1 MSETIVNIPRS
12 SLSAGSAIYSV
23 LKDLLGEG
31 HVRPVVSEN
40 EVTLPLVT
48 FRRIDVRSLDDK
60 GRSGYDEVCY
70 EVVVFAKTYGEGVE
84 TMERVR
90 KQLVGRIIASE
101 EEDGF
106 AMTMDCVKV
115 VGGEESWKD
124 GAFVQTIRLSY
135 HVALGLVKQKMV
147 YEYTLSAAKWGT
159 IIIPFSC
166 AKPDGL
172 KLYEALSLDENGK
185 IVMKEVDRFEAN
197 TPYIVGGTP
206 GQYKLEGYA
215 GKHGEKYTKGV
226 LPGVYVEQEPPVGS
240 FILQN
245 HPDEAGVAFYIVP
258 EGVKVWID
266 PNRCYIE
273 PQEGAGGS
281 AGMPGGGSSQ
291 QAPVKPKKH
300 TLTVRSANE
309 SQGTVSGGG
318 TFDDGST
325 QTIQA
330 TPQAG
335 YAFDKWSDGNMENPR
350 TVKLTS
356 DLTLTASFKTAT
368 TGGGDQ
374 GSGGDQGGGTLGD

>member
-48 FRRIDVRSLDDK
+48 FRRVDARSLDEK

-90 KQLVGRIIASE
+90 KQLMGRIVASE

-106 AMTMDCVKV
+106 AMTMDCVKL

-135 HVALGLVKQKMV
+135 HVALGKVKQKMV

-185 IVMKEVDRFEAN
+185 IVMNEVQRFEAN

-226 LPGVYVEQEPPVGS
+226 LTGVYVLTNPPVGS

-245 HPDEAGVAFYIVP
+245 HPDEAGDAFYRVP
-258 EGVKVWID
+258 ENVTVWTD
-266 PNRCYIE
+266 PNRCYLE

-291 QAPVKPKKH
+291 PAPAKPKR

-335 YAFDKWSDGNMENPR
+335 FAFDKWSDGNMENPR

-356 DLTLTASFKTAT
+356 DLTLTASFKTGT

-374 GSGGDQGGGTLGD
+374 GSGEDSGTLGD

>member
-1 MSETIVNIPRS
+1 MSDIVVSVPRS

-48 FRRIDVRSLDDK
+48 FRRVDVRSLDEK

-70 EVVVFAKTYGEGVE
+70 EVVAFANTYGEGVE

-90 KQLVGRIIASE
+90 KQLMGRIIASE

-135 HVALGLVKQKMV
+135 HVAMRTIKQKMT

-172 KLYEALSLDENGK
+172 KLYECLSFAGGSKLET
-185 IVMKEVDRFEAN
+185 KEVDRFEAN
-197 TPYIVGGTP
+197 TPYLVGGTP
-206 GQYKLEGYA
+206 GTYKLEGYA
-215 GKHGEKYTKGV
+215 GKYGDKYTKGV
-226 LPGVYVEQEPPVGS
+226 MTGVYFEQEPPIGS
-240 FILQN
+240 YILQ
-245 HPDEAGVAFYIVP
+245 AQAGGVAFYMHESHNGATV
-258 EGVKVWID
+258 G

-273 PQEGAGGS
+273 PQEGAWGS
-281 AGMPGGGSSQ
+281 ASMPGGGSAQ
-291 QAPVKPKKH
+291 QTPVKPKR
-300 TLTVRSANE
+300 TLTVLVTDASFG
-309 SQGTVSGGG
+309 SVSGGG

-330 TPQAG
+330 TPNPG
-335 YAFDKWSDGNMENPR
+335 YAFMKWSDGNTENPR

-356 DLTLTASFKTAT
+356 DLTLTANFETNI
-368 TGGGDQ
+368 TGGG
-374 GSGGDQGGGTLGD
+374 GSGEDSGTLGD

>member
-48 FRRIDVRSLDDK
+48 FRRVDVRSLDDK

-90 KQLVGRIIASE
+90 KQLVGRIVASEE

-172 KLYEALSLDENGK
+172 KLYEALSLDENGE
-185 IVMKEVDRFEAN
+185 IVVNEVQRFEAN

-206 GQYKLEGYA
+206 GQYRLEGYA
-215 GKHGEKYTKGV
+215 GKHGEKYTKGI
-226 LPGVYVEQEPPVGS
+226 LTGVYVETNPPVGS

-258 EGVKVWID
+258 ENVTVWTG

-281 AGMPGGGSSQ
+281 ASMPGGGSSQ
-291 QAPVKPKKH
+291 PAPVKPKR

-309 SQGTVSGGG
+309 SQGSVSGGG
-318 TFDDGST
+318 TFDEGST
-325 QTIQA
+325 QTVQA
-330 TPQAG
+330 TPKTG
-335 YAFDKWSDGNMENPR
+335 FAFDKWSDGSTQNPR

-356 DLTLTASFKTAT
+356 DLTLTASFKVAT
-368 TGGGDQ
+368 TG
-374 GSGGDQGGGTLGD
+374 GGDQGGGTLGD

>member
-1 MSETIVNIPRS
+1 MSDIVVNVPRS

-48 FRRIDVRSLDDK
+48 FRRVDVRSLDEK

-70 EVVVFAKTYGEGVE
+70 EVVAFANTYGEGVE

-90 KQLVGRIIASE
+90 KQLYGRIIASE

-135 HVALGLVKQKMV
+135 HVAMRTIKQKMT

-166 AKPDGL
+166 AKPEGL
-172 KLYEALSLDENGK
+172 KLYECLSFAGGSKLET
-185 IVMKEVDRFEAN
+185 KEVDRFEAN
-197 TPYIVGGTP
+197 TPYLVGGTP
-206 GQYKLEGYA
+206 GTYKLEGYA
-215 GKHGEKYTKGV
+215 GKYGDKYTKGV
-226 LPGVYVEQEPPVGS
+226 MTGVYSEQEPPIGS
-240 FILQN
+240 YVLQAQ
-245 HPDEAGVAFYIVP
+245 DDGVAFYMHGSHN
-258 EGVKVWID
+258 GVTVG
-266 PNRCYIE
+266 PNRCYIN
-273 PQEGAGGS
+273 PQEN
-281 AGMPGGGSSQ
+281 GGGVATMPDGGDKQ
-291 QAPVKPKKH
+291 QTPAKPKR
-300 TLTVRSANE
+300 TLTVLVTDASFG
-309 SQGTVSGGG
+309 SVSGGG
-318 TFDDGST
+318 TFDEGST

-330 TPQAG
+330 TPNPG
-335 YAFDKWSDGNMENPR
+335 YAFMKWSDGNTENPR

-356 DLTLTASFKTAT
+356 DLTLTANFETNI
-368 TGGGDQ
+368 TGGG
-374 GSGGDQGGGTLGD
+374 GGGDDSGTLGD

>member
-48 FRRIDVRSLDDK
+48 FRRVDARSLDEK

-90 KQLVGRIIASE
+90 KQLMGRIVASE

-106 AMTMDCVKV
+106 AMTMDCVKL

-135 HVALGLVKQKMV
+135 HVALGKVKQKMV

-172 KLYEALSLDENGK
+172 KLYEALSVDENGK
-185 IVMKEVDRFEAN
+185 IVTNEVQRFEAN

-206 GQYKLEGYA
+206 GQYRLEGNA

-226 LPGVYVEQEPPVGS
+226 LTGVYVLTNPPVGS

-245 HPDEAGVAFYIVP
+245 HPDEAGVAFYRVP
-258 EGVKVWID
+258 EGVKVWTD

-281 AGMPGGGSSQ
+281 ASMPGGGSAQ
-291 QAPVKPKKH
+291 QDPAKPKR

-309 SQGTVSGGG
+309 TQGSVSGGG

-325 QTIQA
+325 QAIKA
-330 TPQAG
+330 TPQPG
-335 YAFDKWSDGNMENPR
+335 FAFDKWSDGNIESTR

-356 DLTLTASFKTAT
+356 DLTLTASFKVAT
-368 TGGGDQ
+368 TG
-374 GSGGDQGGGTLGD
+374 GGDQGGGTLGD

>member
-1 MSETIVNIPRS
+1 MSETVVNIPRS

-48 FRRIDVRSLDDK
+48 FRRVDARSLDEK

-90 KQLVGRIIASE
+90 KQLMGRIVASE

-106 AMTMDCVKV
+106 AMTMDCVKL

-135 HVALGLVKQKMV
+135 HVALGLVRQKMV

-172 KLYEALSLDENGK
+172 KLYEALSVDENGK
-185 IVMKEVDRFEAN
+185 IVTNEVQRFEAN

-206 GQYKLEGYA
+206 GQYRLEGYA

-226 LPGVYVEQEPPVGS
+226 LTGVYVLTNPPVGS

-245 HPDEAGVAFYIVP
+245 HPDEAGVAFYRVP
-258 EGVKVWID
+258 ENVKVWTD

-291 QAPVKPKKH
+291 PAPAKPKR

-309 SQGTVSGGG
+309 TQGSVSGGG
-318 TFDDGST
+318 TFDEGST
-325 QTIQA
+325 QTVRA
-330 TPQAG
+330 TPKTG
-335 YAFDKWSDGNMENPR
+335 FAFDKWSDGSTQNPR

-374 GSGGDQGGGTLGD
+374 GGDTLGD

>member
-48 FRRIDVRSLDDK
+48 FRRVDARSLDEK

-90 KQLVGRIIASE
+90 KQLMGRIVASE

-106 AMTMDCVKV
+106 AMTMDCVKL

-135 HVALGLVKQKMV
+135 HVALGLVRQKMV

-172 KLYEALSLDENGK
+172 KLYEALSVDENGK
-185 IVMKEVDRFEAN
+185 PVTNEVQRFEAN

-206 GQYKLEGYA
+206 GQYRLEGYA

-226 LPGVYVEQEPPVGS
+226 LTGVYVLTNPPVGS

-245 HPDEAGVAFYIVP
+245 HPDEAGVAFYRVP
-258 EGVKVWID
+258 ENVKVWTD

-281 AGMPGGGSSQ
+281 ASMPGGGSSQ
-291 QAPVKPKKH
+291 PAPAKPKR

-309 SQGTVSGGG
+309 NQGSVSGGG

-325 QTIQA
+325 QTVRA
-330 TPQAG
+330 TPKAG
-335 YAFDKWSDGNMENPR
+335 FAFDKWSDGNMENPR

-368 TGGGDQ
+368 TGG
-374 GSGGDQGGGTLGD
+374 DQGGGTLGD

>member
-48 FRRIDVRSLDDK
+48 FRRVDARSLDEK

-84 TMERVR
+84 TMGRVR
-90 KQLVGRIIASE
+90 KQLMGRIVASE

-106 AMTMDCVKV
+106 SMTMDCVKL

-166 AKPDGL
+166 GKPDGL
-172 KLYEALSLDENGK
+172 NLYEALSIDENGK
-185 IVMKEVDRFEAN
+185 IVTNEVQRFEAN

-206 GQYKLEGYA
+206 GQYRLEGYA
-215 GKHGEKYTKGV
+215 GKHGEKYTKGI
-226 LPGVYVEQEPPVGS
+226 LTGVYVLTNPPVGS

-258 EGVKVWID
+258 ENVTVWTD

-291 QAPVKPKKH
+291 PAPAKPKR
-300 TLTVRSANE
+300 TLTVLVTDASFG
-309 SQGTVSGGG
+309 SVSGGG
-318 TFDDGST
+318 TFDEGST

-330 TPQAG
+330 TPNPG
-335 YAFDKWSDGNMENPR
+335 YAFDKWSDGSTQNPR

-374 GSGGDQGGGTLGD
+374 GGGTLGD

>member
-48 FRRIDVRSLDDK
+48 FRRVDARSLDEK
-60 GRSGYDEVCY
+60 GRSDYDEVCY

-90 KQLVGRIIASE
+90 KQLMGRIVASE

-106 AMTMDCVKV
+106 AMTMDCVKL

-135 HVALGLVKQKMV
+135 HVALGKVKQKMV

-172 KLYEALSLDENGK
+172 KLYEALSLDANGK
-185 IVMKEVDRFEAN
+185 IVMNEVQRFEAN

-206 GQYKLEGYA
+206 GQYRLEGYA

-226 LPGVYVEQEPPVGS
+226 LTGVYVLTNPPVGS

-245 HPDEAGVAFYIVP
+245 HPDEAGVAFYRVP
-258 EGVKVWID
+258 EGVKVWTD

-281 AGMPGGGSSQ
+281 ASMPGGGSAQ
-291 QAPVKPKKH
+291 QAPVKPKR

-309 SQGTVSGGG
+309 SQGSVSGGG
-318 TFDDGST
+318 TYDEGST
-325 QTIQA
+325 QTVQA
-330 TPQAG
+330 TPKTG
-335 YAFDKWSDGNMENPR
+335 FAFDKWSDGSTQNPR

-356 DLTLTASFKTAT
+356 DLTLTANFKTDT

-374 GSGGDQGGGTLGD
+374 GGDMLGD

>member
-48 FRRIDVRSLDDK
+48 FRRVDARSLDEK

-90 KQLVGRIIASE
+90 KQLMGRIVASE

-106 AMTMDCVKV
+106 AMTMDCVKL

-185 IVMKEVDRFEAN
+185 IVMNEVQRFEAN

-206 GQYKLEGYA
+206 GQYRLEGYA

-226 LPGVYVEQEPPVGS
+226 LTGVYVLTNPPVGS

-245 HPDEAGVAFYIVP
+245 HPDEAGVAFYRVP
-258 EGVKVWID
+258 ENVKVWTD

-281 AGMPGGGSSQ
+281 ASMPGGGSAQ
-291 QAPVKPKKH
+291 PAPAKPKR

-309 SQGTVSGGG
+309 SQGSVSGGG

-325 QTIQA
+325 QTVRA
-330 TPQAG
+330 TPQPG

-356 DLTLTASFKTAT
+356 DLTLTASFKVDT

-374 GSGGDQGGGTLGD
+374 GGDTLGD

>member
-1 MSETIVNIPRS
+1 MSETVVNIPHS

-23 LKDLLGEG
+23 LKNLLGEG

-48 FRRIDVRSLDDK
+48 FRRVDARSLDEK

-90 KQLVGRIIASE
+90 KQLMGRIVASE

-106 AMTMDCVKV
+106 AMTLDCVKL

-135 HVALGLVKQKMV
+135 HVALGLVRQKMV

-172 KLYEALSLDENGK
+172 KLYEALSLDENGE
-185 IVMKEVDRFEAN
+185 IVTNEVQRFEAN

-226 LPGVYVEQEPPVGS
+226 LTGVYVLTNPPVGS

-245 HPDEAGVAFYIVP
+245 HPDEAGVAFYRVP
-258 EGVKVWID
+258 ENVKVWTD

-291 QAPVKPKKH
+291 PAPAKPKR

-309 SQGTVSGGG
+309 TQGSVSGGG

-330 TPQAG
+330 TPQPG
-335 YAFDKWSDGNMENPR
+335 FAFDKWSDGSTQNPR

-374 GSGGDQGGGTLGD
+374 GGGGKLGD

>member
-48 FRRIDVRSLDDK
+48 FRRVDVRSLDDK

-90 KQLVGRIIASE
+90 KQLVGRIVASE

-172 KLYEALSLDENGK
+172 KLYEALSIDENGK
-185 IVMKEVDRFEAN
+185 PVTNEVQRFEAN

-206 GQYKLEGYA
+206 GQYRLEGYA
-215 GKHGEKYTKGV
+215 GKHGEKYTKGI
-226 LPGVYVEQEPPVGS
+226 LTGVYVEQEPPIGS
-240 FILQN
+240 YVLQAQ
-245 HPDEAGVAFYIVP
+245 DSGVAFYKHMVRGNGCTVGP
-258 EGVKVWID
+258 Y
-266 PNRCYIE
+266 RCYIE

-281 AGMPGGGSSQ
+281 ASMPGGGSSQ
-291 QAPVKPKKH
+291 PAPAKPKR

-318 TFDDGST
+318 TFDEGST
-325 QTIQA
+325 QTIKA
-330 TPQAG
+330 TPKTG

>member
-1 MSETIVNIPRS
+1 MSETVVNIPRS

-48 FRRIDVRSLDDK
+48 FRRVDARSLDEK

-90 KQLVGRIIASE
+90 KQLMGRIVASE

-106 AMTMDCVKV
+106 AMTMDCVKL

-135 HVALGLVKQKMV
+135 HVALGLVRQKMV

-172 KLYEALSLDENGK
+172 KLYEALSVDENGK
-185 IVMKEVDRFEAN
+185 IVTNEVQRFEAN

-206 GQYKLEGYA
+206 GKYKLEGYA
-215 GKHGEKYTKGV
+215 GKHADKYTKGI
-226 LPGVYVEQEPPVGS
+226 LTGVYSEQEPPVDS
-240 FILQN
+240 YVLQN
-245 HPDEAGVAFYIVP
+245 QDAGVAFYQHHVAGN
-258 EGVKVWID
+258 GVTVSAY
-266 PNRCYIE
+266 RCYIE

-281 AGMPGGGSSQ
+281 ASMPGGGSSQ
-291 QAPVKPKKH
+291 PAPAKPKR

-309 SQGTVSGGG
+309 SQGSVSGGG

-335 YAFDKWSDGNMENPR
+335 FAFDKWSDGNMENPR
-350 TVKLTS
+350 TVKLAS
-356 DLTLTASFKTAT
+356 DLTLTASFKVDT

-374 GSGGDQGGGTLGD
+374 GGGDTLGD

>member
-90 KQLVGRIIASE
+90 KQLVGRIVASE

-135 HVALGLVKQKMV
+135 HVALWLVKQKMV
-147 YEYTLSAAKWGT
+147 YEYTLSAAKCGT

-172 KLYEALSLDENGK
+172 KLYEALSIDENGK
-185 IVMKEVDRFEAN
+185 PVTNEVQRFEAN

-206 GQYKLEGYA
+206 GQYRLEGYA
-215 GKHGEKYTKGV
+215 GKHGEKYTKGI
-226 LPGVYVEQEPPVGS
+226 LTGVYVEQEPPIGS
-240 FILQN
+240 YVLQN
-245 HPDEAGVAFYIVP
+245 QDIGVAFYKHMVRGNGCTVGP
-258 EGVKVWID
+258 Y
-266 PNRCYIE
+266 RCYIE
-273 PQEGAGGS
+273 PQEGAGDS
-281 AGMPGGGSSQ
+281 ASMPGGGSSQ

-300 TLTVRSANE
+300 TLTVLSANE
-309 SQGTVSGGG
+309 SQGSVSGGG

-325 QTIQA
+325 QTIKA
-330 TPQAG
+330 TPQPG
-335 YAFDKWSDGNMENPR
+335 YAFDKWSDGSTQNPR

-356 DLTLTASFKTAT
+356 DLTLTASFKVDT
-368 TGGGDQ
+368 TGGG
-374 GSGGDQGGGTLGD
+374 GDETLGD

>member
-1 MSETIVNIPRS
+1 MSDIVVNVPRS

-31 HVRPVVSEN
+31 HVRPVVSES

-48 FRRIDVRSLDDK
+48 FRRVDVRSLDEK

-70 EVVVFAKTYGEGVE
+70 EVVAFANTYGEGVE

-90 KQLVGRIIASE
+90 KQLMGRIIASE

-135 HVALGLVKQKMV
+135 HVAMRTIKQKMT

-172 KLYEALSLDENGK
+172 KLYECLSFAGGSKLET
-185 IVMKEVDRFEAN
+185 KEVDRFEAN
-197 TPYIVGGTP
+197 TPYLVGGTP
-206 GQYKLEGYA
+206 GTYKLEGYA
-215 GKHGEKYTKGV
+215 GKYGDRYTKGIMT
-226 LPGVYVEQEPPVGS
+226 GVYSEQEPPIGS
-240 FILQN
+240 YVLQAQ
-245 HPDEAGVAFYIVP
+245 DDGVAFYMHGSHN
-258 EGVKVWID
+258 GVTIG
-266 PNRCYIE
+266 PNRCYIN
-273 PQEGAGGS
+273 PQENGG
-281 AGMPGGGSSQ
+281 GVVTTPGGGDKQ
-291 QAPVKPKKH
+291 QTPAKPKR
-300 TLTVRSANE
+300 TLTVLVTDASFG
-309 SQGTVSGGG
+309 SVSGGG
-318 TFDDGST
+318 TFDEGST

-330 TPQAG
+330 TPNPG
-335 YAFDKWSDGNMENPR
+335 YAFMKWSDGNTENPR

-356 DLTLTASFKTAT
+356 DLTLTANFETAT
-368 TGGGDQ
+368 TGGG
-374 GSGGDQGGGTLGD
+374 GSGEDNGTLGD

>member
-48 FRRIDVRSLDDK
+48 FRRVDARSLDEK

-90 KQLVGRIIASE
+90 KQLMGRIVASE

-106 AMTMDCVKV
+106 AMTMDCVKL

-135 HVALGLVKQKMV
+135 HVALGKVKQKMV

-172 KLYEALSLDENGK
+172 KLYEALSVDENGK
-185 IVMKEVDRFEAN
+185 PVTNEVQRFEAN

-206 GQYKLEGYA
+206 GQYRLEGYA

-226 LPGVYVEQEPPVGS
+226 LTGVYVLTNPPVGS

-245 HPDEAGVAFYIVP
+245 HPDEAGVAFYRVP
-258 EGVKVWID
+258 EGVKVWTD

-281 AGMPGGGSSQ
+281 ASMPGGGSAQ
-291 QAPVKPKKH
+291 QDPAKPKR

-309 SQGTVSGGG
+309 TQGSVSGGG

-325 QTIQA
+325 QAIKA
-330 TPQAG
+330 TPQPG
-335 YAFDKWSDGNMENPR
+335 FAFDKWSDGNIESTR

-356 DLTLTASFKTAT
+356 DLTLTASFKVAT
-368 TGGGDQ
+368 TG
-374 GSGGDQGGGTLGD
+374 GGDQGGGTLGD

>member
-1 MSETIVNIPRS
+1 MSETVVNIPRS

-48 FRRIDVRSLDDK
+48 FRRVDARSLDEK

-90 KQLVGRIIASE
+90 KQLMGRIVASE

-106 AMTMDCVKV
+106 AMTMDCVKL

-185 IVMKEVDRFEAN
+185 IVMNEVQRFEAN

-206 GQYKLEGYA
+206 GQYRLEGYA

-226 LPGVYVEQEPPVGS
+226 LTGVYVLTNPPVGS

-245 HPDEAGVAFYIVP
+245 HPDEAGVAFYRVP
-258 EGVKVWID
+258 DGVKVWTD

-281 AGMPGGGSSQ
+281 ASMPGGGSSQ
-291 QAPVKPKKH
+291 PAPAKPKR
-300 TLTVRSANE
+300 TLTVRSANV
-309 SQGTVSGGG
+309 SQGSVSGGG
-318 TFDDGST
+318 IFDDGST

-330 TPQAG
+330 TPQPG
-335 YAFDKWSDGNMENPR
+335 YAFDKWSDGNTQNPR

-356 DLTLTASFKTAT
+356 DLTLTASFKTDT

-374 GSGGDQGGGTLGD
+374 GGDTLGD

>member
-12 SLSAGSAIYSV
+12 SLSAGSALYSV

-31 HVRPVVSEN
+31 HVRPVVSES
-40 EVTLPLVT
+40 EVALPLVT
-48 FRRIDVRSLDDK
+48 FRRLSVSSLNDK
-60 GRSGYDEVCY
+60 GRSGIDEVAY

-90 KQLVGRIIASE
+90 KKICARIVASE

-106 AMTMDCVKV
+106 AMVMDCVKV

-124 GAFVQTIRLSY
+124 GSFVQTLQLTY
-135 HVALGLVKQKMV
+135 HVSLGTVKQKMV
-147 YEYTLSAAKWGT
+147 YEYTLSAVKWGT

-215 GKHGEKYTKGV
+215 GKHGDKYTKGI
-226 LPGVYVEQEPPVGS
+226 LTGVYVLTNPPVGS

-245 HPDEAGVAFYIVP
+245 HPDEAGVAFYRVP
-258 EGVKVWID
+258 EGVKVWTD

-281 AGMPGGGSSQ
+281 AGMQGGGSAQ
-291 QAPVKPKKH
+291 QDPAKPKKR
-300 TLTVRSANE
+300 TLTVLSANE

-318 TFDDGST
+318 TFDEGST
-325 QTIQA
+325 QTIKA
-330 TPQAG
+330 TPQPG
-335 YAFDKWSDGNMENPR
+335 YAFDKWSDGNIESTR

-368 TGGGDQ
+368 MG
-374 GSGGDQGGGTLGD
+374 GGDQGGGALGD

>member
-1 MSETIVNIPRS
+1 MSDIVVNVPRS

-48 FRRIDVRSLDDK
+48 FRRVDARSLDEK

-90 KQLVGRIIASE
+90 KQLMGRIVASE

-106 AMTMDCVKV
+106 AMTMDCVKL

-135 HVALGLVKQKMV
+135 HVALGLVKQKMT
-147 YEYTLSAAKWGT
+147 YEFKLVKSGAGTLMLPFDSA
-159 IIIPFSC
+159 I
-166 AKPDGL
+166 PDGVRL
-172 KLYEALSLDENGK
+172 FETDGYSVDDKAIY
-185 IVMKEVDRFEAN
+185 MKEAKEFKAN
-197 TPYIVGGTP
+197 TPYVVEGTP
-206 GQYKLEGYA
+206 GLYTFEGFA
-215 GKHGEKYTKGV
+215 GNYGGKYTKGFLTGSYIAGEKLPLDNYV
-226 LPGVYVEQEPPVGS
+226 LQTDGKWHPSGRPVFVTSNKYRCWITPPADLPKD
-240 FILQN
+240 FRTIF
-245 HPDEAGVAFYIVP
+245 PDAP
-258 EGVKVWID
+258 
-266 PNRCYIE
+266 
-273 PQEGAGGS
+273 
-281 AGMPGGGSSQ
+281 
-291 QAPVKPKKH
+291 APVKPKR

-309 SQGTVSGGG
+309 SQGSVSGGG
-318 TFDDGST
+318 IFDDGST

-330 TPQAG
+330 TPKAG
-335 YAFDKWSDGNMENPR
+335 FAFDKWSDGSTQNPR
-350 TVKLTS
+350 TVELTS

-374 GSGGDQGGGTLGD
+374 GSGGDQGGTLGD

>member
-23 LKDLLGEG
+23 LKNLLGEG

-48 FRRIDVRSLDDK
+48 FRRVDARSLDEK

-90 KQLVGRIIASE
+90 KQLMGRIVASE

-106 AMTMDCVKV
+106 AMTMDCVKL

-135 HVALGLVKQKMV
+135 HVALGLVRQKMV

-185 IVMKEVDRFEAN
+185 IVMNEVQRFEAN

-206 GQYKLEGYA
+206 GQYRLEGYA

-226 LPGVYVEQEPPVGS
+226 LTGVYVLTNPPVGS

-258 EGVKVWID
+258 ENVKVWTD

-281 AGMPGGGSSQ
+281 ACMPGGGSSQ
-291 QAPVKPKKH
+291 PAPAKPKR
-300 TLTVRSANE
+300 TLTVLVTDASFG
-309 SQGTVSGGG
+309 SVSGGG
-318 TFDDGST
+318 TFDEGST

-330 TPQAG
+330 TPNPG
-335 YAFDKWSDGNMENPR
+335 YAFMKWSDGNTENPR
-350 TVKLTS
+350 TLKLTS
-356 DLTLTASFKTAT
+356 DLTLTANFETHI
-368 TGGGDQ
+368 TGGG
-374 GSGGDQGGGTLGD
+374 GSGEDSGTLGD

>member
-12 SLSAGSAIYSV
+12 SLSAGSALYSV

-70 EVVVFAKTYGEGVE
+70 EVVVFATTYGESVE

-166 AKPDGL
+166 AKPAGL
-172 KLYEALSLDENGK
+172 KLYEALSINENGK
-185 IVMKEVDRFEAN
+185 IVTNEVQRFEAN

-215 GKHGEKYTKGV
+215 GKHADKYTKGI
-226 LPGVYVEQEPPVGS
+226 LTGVYVLTNPPVGS

-258 EGVKVWID
+258 ENVKVWTD

-281 AGMPGGGSSQ
+281 ASMPGGGSSQ
-291 QAPVKPKKH
+291 PAPVKPKR
-300 TLTVRSANE
+300 TLTVLSANE
-309 SQGTVSGGG
+309 SQGSVSGGG

-330 TPQAG
+330 TPKAG
-335 YAFDKWSDGNMENPR
+335 FAFDKWSDGNTQNPR

-356 DLTLTASFKTAT
+356 DLTLTASFKVDT
-368 TGGGDQ
+368 TGGG
-374 GSGGDQGGGTLGD
+374 GGETVGD

>member
-90 KQLVGRIIASE
+90 KQLVGRIVASE

-147 YEYTLSAAKWGT
+147 YEYTLSEAKWGT

-166 AKPDGL
+166 AKP
-172 KLYEALSLDENGK
+172 
-185 IVMKEVDRFEAN
+185 
-197 TPYIVGGTP
+197 
-206 GQYKLEGYA
+206 
-215 GKHGEKYTKGV
+215 
-226 LPGVYVEQEPPVGS
+226 
-240 FILQN
+240 
-245 HPDEAGVAFYIVP
+245 
-258 EGVKVWID
+258 
-266 PNRCYIE
+266 
-273 PQEGAGGS
+273 
-281 AGMPGGGSSQ
+281 
-291 QAPVKPKKH
+291 
-300 TLTVRSANE
+300 
-309 SQGTVSGGG
+309 
-318 TFDDGST
+318 
-325 QTIQA
+325 
-330 TPQAG
+330 
-335 YAFDKWSDGNMENPR
+335 
-350 TVKLTS
+350 
-356 DLTLTASFKTAT
+356 
-368 TGGGDQ
+368 TG
-374 GSGGDQGGGTLGD
+374 

>member
-48 FRRIDVRSLDDK
+48 FRRVDVRSLDDK

-90 KQLVGRIIASE
+90 KQLMGRIVASE

-106 AMTMDCVKV
+106 AMTMDCVKL

-135 HVALGLVKQKMV
+135 HVALGKVKQKMV

-172 KLYEALSLDENGK
+172 KLYEALSLDANGK
-185 IVMKEVDRFEAN
+185 IVMNEVQRFEAN

-206 GQYKLEGYA
+206 GQYRLEGYA

-226 LPGVYVEQEPPVGS
+226 LTGVYVLTNPPVGS

-245 HPDEAGVAFYIVP
+245 HPDEAGVAFYRVP
-258 EGVKVWID
+258 EGVKVWTD

-281 AGMPGGGSSQ
+281 ASMPGGGSSQ
-291 QAPVKPKKH
+291 PAPVKPKR

-309 SQGTVSGGG
+309 SQGSVSGGG

-325 QTIQA
+325 QTVRA
-330 TPQAG
+330 TPKAG
-335 YAFDKWSDGNMENPR
+335 FAFDKWSDGNMENPR

-356 DLTLTASFKTAT
+356 DLTLTASFKVDT

-374 GSGGDQGGGTLGD
+374 GGDTLGD

>member
-90 KQLVGRIIASE
+90 KQLVGRIVASE

-124 GAFVQTIRLSY
+124 SAFVQTIRLSY
-135 HVALGLVKQKMV
+135 HVALGMVKQKMV

-172 KLYEALSLDENGK
+172 KLYEALSIDENGK
-185 IVMKEVDRFEAN
+185 IVMNEVQRFEAN

-206 GQYKLEGYA
+206 GKYKLEGYA
-215 GKHGEKYTKGV
+215 GKHADKYTKGI
-226 LPGVYVEQEPPVGS
+226 LTGVYSEQEPPVDS
-240 FILQN
+240 YVLQN
-245 HPDEAGVAFYIVP
+245 QDAGVAFYQHHVAGN
-258 EGVKVWID
+258 GVTVSAY
-266 PNRCYIE
+266 RCYIE

-281 AGMPGGGSSQ
+281 ASMPGGGSSQ
-291 QAPVKPKKH
+291 PAPVKPKKH

-325 QTIQA
+325 QTVQA
-330 TPQAG
+330 TPKTG
-335 YAFDKWSDGNMENPR
+335 FAFDKWSDGSTQNPR

-368 TGGGDQ
+368 TGGG
-374 GSGGDQGGGTLGD
+374 GDETLGD

>member
-48 FRRIDVRSLDDK
+48 FRRVDARSLDEK

-90 KQLVGRIIASE
+90 KQLMGRIVASE

-106 AMTMDCVKV
+106 AMTMDCVKL

-124 GAFVQTIRLSY
+124 GAFVQTIRQSY

-172 KLYEALSLDENGK
+172 NLYEALSIDENGK
-185 IVMKEVDRFEAN
+185 IVTNEVQRFEAN

-206 GQYKLEGYA
+206 GQYRLEGYA
-215 GKHGEKYTKGV
+215 GKHGEKYTKGI
-226 LPGVYVEQEPPVGS
+226 LTGVYVLTTPPVGS
-240 FILQN
+240 SSLQN
-245 HPDEAGVAFYIVP
+245 HPDEAGVAFYTVP
-258 EGVKVWID
+258 EGVKAWVD

-281 AGMPGGGSSQ
+281 AGMSGGGSSQ
-291 QAPVKPKKH
+291 PAPAKPKR
-300 TLTVRSANE
+300 TLTVRSANV
-309 SQGTVSGGG
+309 SQGSVSGGG
-318 TFDDGST
+318 AFDDGST

-330 TPQAG
+330 TPNPG
-335 YAFDKWSDGNMENPR
+335 YAFDKWSDGNKENPR

-374 GSGGDQGGGTLGD
+374 GSGEGDGTLGD

>member
-48 FRRIDVRSLDDK
+48 FRRVDVRSLDDK

-70 EVVVFAKTYGEGVE
+70 EVVVFAKTYGEGVV

-90 KQLVGRIIASE
+90 KQLVGRIVASE

-147 YEYTLSAAKWGT
+147 YEYTLNAAKWGT

-172 KLYEALSLDENGK
+172 NLYEALSIDENGK
-185 IVMKEVDRFEAN
+185 PVTNEVQRFEAN

-206 GQYKLEGYA
+206 GQYRLEGYA
-215 GKHGEKYTKGV
+215 GKHGEKYTKGI
-226 LPGVYVEQEPPVGS
+226 LTGVYVEQEPPIGS
-240 FILQN
+240 YVLQAQ
-245 HPDEAGVAFYIVP
+245 DSGVAFYKHMVRGNGCTVGP
-258 EGVKVWID
+258 Y
-266 PNRCYIE
+266 RCYIE
-273 PQEGAGGS
+273 PQEGAGDS
-281 AGMPGGGSSQ
+281 ASMPGGGSSQ

-300 TLTVRSANE
+300 TLTVLSANE
-309 SQGTVSGGG
+309 SQGSVSGGG
-318 TFDDGST
+318 VFDDGST
-325 QTIQA
+325 QTIKA
-330 TPQAG
+330 TPKTG
-335 YAFDKWSDGNMENPR
+335 FAFDKWSDGSTQNPR

-356 DLTLTASFKTAT
+356 DLTLTASFKTDT
-368 TGGGDQ
+368 TG
-374 GSGGDQGGGTLGD
+374 GGDQGGGTLGD

>member
-48 FRRIDVRSLDDK
+48 FRRVDARSLDEK

-90 KQLVGRIIASE
+90 KQLMGRIVASE

-106 AMTMDCVKV
+106 AMTMDCVKL

-135 HVALGLVKQKMV
+135 HVALGKVKQKMV

-172 KLYEALSLDENGK
+172 KLYEALSLDANGK
-185 IVMKEVDRFEAN
+185 IVMNEVQRFEAN

-206 GQYKLEGYA
+206 GQYRLEGYA

-226 LPGVYVEQEPPVGS
+226 LTGVYVLTNPPVGS

-245 HPDEAGVAFYIVP
+245 HPDEAGVAFYRVP
-258 EGVKVWID
+258 EGVKVWTD

-281 AGMPGGGSSQ
+281 ASMPGGGSSQ
-291 QAPVKPKKH
+291 PAPAKPKR

-309 SQGTVSGGG
+309 SQGSVSGGG

-356 DLTLTASFKTAT
+356 DLTLTASFKTDT

-374 GSGGDQGGGTLGD
+374 GGDTLGD

>member
-90 KQLVGRIIASE
+90 KQLVGRIVASE

-124 GAFVQTIRLSY
+124 SAFVQTIRLSY
-135 HVALGLVKQKMV
+135 HVALGMVKQKMV

-172 KLYEALSLDENGK
+172 KLYEALSIDENGK
-185 IVMKEVDRFEAN
+185 IVMNEVQRFEAN

-206 GQYKLEGYA
+206 GKYKLEGYA
-215 GKHGEKYTKGV
+215 GKHADKYTKGI
-226 LPGVYVEQEPPVGS
+226 LTGVYSEQEPPVDS
-240 FILQN
+240 YVLQN
-245 HPDEAGVAFYIVP
+245 QDAGVAFYQHHVAGN
-258 EGVKVWID
+258 GVTVSAY
-266 PNRCYIE
+266 RCYIE

-281 AGMPGGGSSQ
+281 ASMPGGGSSQ
-291 QAPVKPKKH
+291 PAPVKPKKH

-325 QTIQA
+325 QTVQA
-330 TPQAG
+330 TPKTG
-335 YAFDKWSDGNMENPR
+335 FAFDKWSDGSTQSTR

-368 TGGGDQ
+368 TGGG
-374 GSGGDQGGGTLGD
+374 GDETLGD

>member
-48 FRRIDVRSLDDK
+48 FRRVDARSLDEN

-90 KQLVGRIIASE
+90 KQLMGRIVASE

-106 AMTMDCVKV
+106 AMTMDCVKL

-172 KLYEALSLDENGK
+172 KLYEALSVDENGK
-185 IVMKEVDRFEAN
+185 PVTNEVQRFEAN

-206 GQYKLEGYA
+206 GQYRLEGYA
-215 GKHGEKYTKGV
+215 GKHGEKYTKGI
-226 LPGVYVEQEPPVGS
+226 LTGVYVEQEPPIGS
-240 FILQN
+240 YVLQAL
-245 HPDEAGVAFYIVP
+245 DSGVAFYKHMVRGNGCMVGP
-258 EGVKVWID
+258 Y
-266 PNRCYIE
+266 RCYIE
-273 PQEGAGGS
+273 PQEGAGDS
-281 AGMPGGGSSQ
+281 ASMPGGGGSQ
-291 QAPVKPKKH
+291 PAPVKPKR

-309 SQGTVSGGG
+309 TQGSVSGGG

-335 YAFDKWSDGNMENPR
+335 FAFDKWSDGNMENPR

-374 GSGGDQGGGTLGD
+374 GSGEDQEGGALGD

>member
-48 FRRIDVRSLDDK
+48 FRRVDVRSLDDK

-70 EVVVFAKTYGEGVE
+70 EVVVFSKTYGEGVE

-90 KQLVGRIIASE
+90 KQLVGRIVASE

-185 IVMKEVDRFEAN
+185 IVMNEVQRFEAN

-226 LPGVYVEQEPPVGS
+226 LTGVYVLTYPPVGS
-240 FILQN
+240 FVLQN
-245 HPDEAGVAFYIVP
+245 HPDEAGVAFYRVP
-258 EGVKVWID
+258 EGVEVWTD

-281 AGMPGGGSSQ
+281 ASMPGGGSAQ
-291 QAPVKPKKH
+291 QAPVKPKR

-309 SQGTVSGGG
+309 SQGTVSGSG
-318 TFDDGST
+318 TFDEGST

-335 YAFDKWSDGNMENPR
+335 FAFDKWSDGNMENPR

-374 GSGGDQGGGTLGD
+374 GGGTLGD

>member
-48 FRRIDVRSLDDK
+48 FRRVDARSLDEK

-90 KQLVGRIIASE
+90 KQLMGRIVASE

-106 AMTMDCVKV
+106 AMTMDCVKL

-135 HVALGLVKQKMV
+135 HVALGKVKQKMV

-172 KLYEALSLDENGK
+172 KLYEALSLDANGK
-185 IVMKEVDRFEAN
+185 IVMNEVQRFEAN

-206 GQYKLEGYA
+206 GQYRLEGYA

-226 LPGVYVEQEPPVGS
+226 LTGVYVLTNPPVGS

-245 HPDEAGVAFYIVP
+245 HPDEAGVAFYRVP
-258 EGVKVWID
+258 EGVKVWTD

-273 PQEGAGGS
+273 PQEDAGGS
-281 AGMPGGGSSQ
+281 ASMPGGGSSQ
-291 QAPVKPKKH
+291 PAPAKPKR

-309 SQGTVSGGG
+309 SQGSVSGGG
-318 TFDDGST
+318 TFDDGSM
-325 QTIQA
+325 QTVKA
-330 TPQAG
+330 TPQTG
-335 YAFDKWSDGNMENPR
+335 FAFDKWSDGNMENPR

-356 DLTLTASFKTAT
+356 DLTLTASFKVDT

-374 GSGGDQGGGTLGD
+374 GGDTLGD

>member
-1 MSETIVNIPRS
+1 MSETVVNIPRS

-48 FRRIDVRSLDDK
+48 FRRVDARSLDEK

-90 KQLVGRIIASE
+90 KQLMGRIVASE

-106 AMTMDCVKV
+106 AMTMDCVKL
-115 VGGEESWKD
+115 VGAEESWKD

-147 YEYTLSAAKWGT
+147 YEYTLSEAKWGT

-172 KLYEALSLDENGK
+172 KLYEALSIDENGK
-185 IVMKEVDRFEAN
+185 IVTNEVQRFEAN

-206 GQYKLEGYA
+206 GKYKLEGYA
-215 GKHGEKYTKGV
+215 GKHADKYTKGI
-226 LPGVYVEQEPPVGS
+226 LTGVYSEQEPPVDS
-240 FILQN
+240 YVLQN
-245 HPDEAGVAFYIVP
+245 QDAGVAFYQHHVAGN
-258 EGVKVWID
+258 GVTVSAY
-266 PNRCYIE
+266 RCYIE

-281 AGMPGGGSSQ
+281 ASMPGGGSSQ
-291 QAPVKPKKH
+291 PAPVKPKKH

-325 QTIQA
+325 QTILA
-330 TPQAG
+330 TPKTG
-335 YAFDKWSDGNMENPR
+335 FAFDKWSDGNIESTR

-368 TGGGDQ
+368 TGGG
-374 GSGGDQGGGTLGD
+374 GDETLGD

>member
-48 FRRIDVRSLDDK
+48 FRRVDARSLDEK

-90 KQLVGRIIASE
+90 KQLMGRIVASE

-106 AMTMDCVKV
+106 AMTMDCVKL

-135 HVALGLVKQKMV
+135 HVALGKVKQKMV

-172 KLYEALSLDENGK
+172 KLYEALSLDANGK
-185 IVMKEVDRFEAN
+185 IVMNEVQRFDAN

-206 GQYKLEGYA
+206 GQYRLEGYA

-226 LPGVYVEQEPPVGS
+226 LTGVYVLTCPPVGS

-245 HPDEAGVAFYIVP
+245 HPDEAGGAFYRVP
-258 EGVKVWID
+258 EGVKVWTD

-281 AGMPGGGSSQ
+281 ASMPGGGSAQ
-291 QAPVKPKKH
+291 QAPVKPKR

-309 SQGTVSGGG
+309 SQGSVSGGG

-330 TPQAG
+330 TPKAG
-335 YAFDKWSDGNMENPR
+335 FAFDKWSDGSTQNPR

-356 DLTLTASFKTAT
+356 DLTLTASFKAAT
-368 TGGGDQ
+368 TGGE
-374 GSGGDQGGGTLGD
+374 DQGGDTLGD

>member
-1 MSETIVNIPRS
+1 MSDIVVNVPRS

-48 FRRIDVRSLDDK
+48 FRRVDVRSLDDK

-90 KQLVGRIIASE
+90 KQLMGRIVASE

-135 HVALGLVKQKMV
+135 HVALGLVKQKMT

-166 AKPDGL
+166 AKPEGL
-172 KLYEALSLDENGK
+172 KLYECLSFAGDSKLET
-185 IVMKEVDRFEAN
+185 KEVDRFEAN
-197 TPYIVGGTP
+197 TPYLVGGTP
-206 GQYKLEGYA
+206 GNYKLEGYA
-215 GKHGEKYTKGV
+215 AGKHADKYTKGV
-226 LPGVYVEQEPPVGS
+226 MTGVYSEQEPPIGS
-240 FILQN
+240 YVLQAQ
-245 HPDEAGVAFYIVP
+245 DVGVAFYQHMVQGNGCTVGP
-258 EGVKVWID
+258 Y
-266 PNRCYIE
+266 RCYIE

-291 QAPVKPKKH
+291 PAPVKPKR

-309 SQGTVSGGG
+309 SQGSVSGGG
-318 TFDDGST
+318 TFDEGST
-325 QTIQA
+325 QTVQA
-330 TPQAG
+330 TPKTG
-335 YAFDKWSDGNMENPR
+335 FAFDKWSDGSTQNPR

-374 GSGGDQGGGTLGD
+374 GGDTLGD

>member
-1 MSETIVNIPRS
+1 
-12 SLSAGSAIYSV
+12 

-48 FRRIDVRSLDDK
+48 FRRVDVRSLDDK

-90 KQLVGRIIASE
+90 KQLVGRIVASEE

-172 KLYEALSLDENGK
+172 KLYEALSLDENGE
-185 IVMKEVDRFEAN
+185 IVVNEVQRFEAN

-206 GQYKLEGYA
+206 GQYRLEGYA
-215 GKHGEKYTKGV
+215 GKHGEKYTKGI
-226 LPGVYVEQEPPVGS
+226 LTGVYVETNPPVGS

-258 EGVKVWID
+258 ENVTVWTG

-281 AGMPGGGSSQ
+281 ASMPGGGSSQ
-291 QAPVKPKKH
+291 PAPVKPKR

-309 SQGTVSGGG
+309 SQGSVSGGG
-318 TFDDGST
+318 TFDEGST
-325 QTIQA
+325 QTVQA
-330 TPQAG
+330 TPKTG
-335 YAFDKWSDGNMENPR
+335 FAFDKWSDGSTQNPR

-356 DLTLTASFKTAT
+356 DLTLTASFKVAT
-368 TGGGDQ
+368 TG
-374 GSGGDQGGGTLGD
+374 GGDQGGGTLGD

>member
-48 FRRIDVRSLDDK
+48 FRRVDARSLDEK

-90 KQLVGRIIASE
+90 KQLMGRIVASE

-106 AMTMDCVKV
+106 AMTMDCVKL

-172 KLYEALSLDENGK
+172 KLYEALSIDENGK
-185 IVMKEVDRFEAN
+185 IVTNEVQRFEAN

-206 GQYKLEGYA
+206 GQYRLEGYA
-215 GKHGEKYTKGV
+215 GKHGEKYTKGI
-226 LPGVYVEQEPPVGS
+226 LTGVYVETNPPVGS

-258 EGVKVWID
+258 EGVTVWTD

-281 AGMPGGGSSQ
+281 ASMPGGGSSQ
-291 QAPVKPKKH
+291 PAPAKPKR
-300 TLTVRSANE
+300 TLTVRSANV
-309 SQGTVSGGG
+309 SQGNVSGGG

-325 QTIQA
+325 QTVRA
-330 TPQAG
+330 TPKTG
-335 YAFDKWSDGNMENPR
+335 FAFDKWSDGSTQNPR
-350 TVKLTS
+350 TVKITS
-356 DLTLTASFKTAT
+356 DLTLTASFKTDT

>member
-48 FRRIDVRSLDDK
+48 FRRVDVRSLDDK

-90 KQLVGRIIASE
+90 KQLVGRIVASE

-172 KLYEALSLDENGK
+172 KLYEALSIDENGK
-185 IVMKEVDRFEAN
+185 IVTNEVQHFEAN

-206 GQYKLEGYA
+206 GQYRLEGYA
-215 GKHGEKYTKGV
+215 GKHGDKYTKGI
-226 LPGVYVEQEPPVGS
+226 LTGVYVETNPPVGS

-258 EGVKVWID
+258 ENVKVWTD

-291 QAPVKPKKH
+291 PAPAKPKR

-309 SQGTVSGGG
+309 SQGSVSGGG
-318 TFDDGST
+318 TFDEGST
-325 QTIQA
+325 QTVQA
-330 TPQAG
+330 TPKTG
-335 YAFDKWSDGNMENPR
+335 FAFDKWSDGSTQNPR

-368 TGGGDQ
+368 TGGEDH
-374 GSGGDQGGGTLGD
+374 GGGGELGD

>member
-48 FRRIDVRSLDDK
+48 FRRVDARSLDEK

-90 KQLVGRIIASE
+90 KQLMGRIVASE

-106 AMTMDCVKV
+106 AMTMDCVKL

-135 HVALGLVKQKMV
+135 HVALGLVRQKMV

-172 KLYEALSLDENGK
+172 KLYEALSIDENGK
-185 IVMKEVDRFEAN
+185 IVTNEVQRFEAN

-206 GQYKLEGYA
+206 GQYRLEGYA
-215 GKHGEKYTKGV
+215 CKHGEKYTKGI
-226 LPGVYVEQEPPVGS
+226 LTGVYVEQEPPIGS
-240 FILQN
+240 YVLQAQ
-245 HPDEAGVAFYIVP
+245 DSGVAFYKHMVRGNGCTVGP
-258 EGVKVWID
+258 Y
-266 PNRCYIE
+266 RCYIE
-273 PQEGAGGS
+273 PQEGAGDS
-281 AGMPGGGSSQ
+281 AGMSGGGSAQ
-291 QAPVKPKKH
+291 QAQAKPKKH

-325 QTIQA
+325 QTIKA

-335 YAFDKWSDGNMENPR
+335 FAFDKWSDGNIESTR

-374 GSGGDQGGGTLGD
+374 GGGTLGD

>member
-48 FRRIDVRSLDDK
+48 FRRVDARSLDEK

-90 KQLVGRIIASE
+90 KQLMGRIVASE

-106 AMTMDCVKV
+106 AMTMDCVKL

-135 HVALGLVKQKMV
+135 HVALGKVKQKMV

-172 KLYEALSLDENGK
+172 KLYEALSIDENGK
-185 IVMKEVDRFEAN
+185 IVTNEVQRFEAN

-206 GQYKLEGYA
+206 GQYRLEGYA

-226 LPGVYVEQEPPVGS
+226 LTGVYVLTNPPVGS

-245 HPDEAGVAFYIVP
+245 HPDEAGVAFYTVP
-258 EGVKVWID
+258 EGVKVWTD

-281 AGMPGGGSSQ
+281 ASMPGGGSSQ
-291 QAPVKPKKH
+291 PAPAKPKR
-300 TLTVRSANE
+300 TQTVRSANV
-309 SQGTVSGGG
+309 SQGSVSGGG

-330 TPQAG
+330 TPNPG
-335 YAFDKWSDGNMENPR
+335 YAFDKWSDGNKENPR

-368 TGGGDQ
+368 TGGGGQ
-374 GSGGDQGGGTLGD
+374 GSGEDQGGGTLGD